1 MMSDRLPT
9 GATGAAVSGSY
20 STNAVSGSYLS
31 NGVNLDPPYELNIP
45 PVAAWLPSVERRI
58 EDSIIPKEF
67 ENIQLGQVDFKAT
80 IEPAEWL
87 REDVGRSAVRFF
99 QSAADI
105 LPSEPFIYA
114 SQSGA
119 LVAEFQTPAG
129 ALTTVISLNN
139 IILFAAKTDEPSA
152 PIQVTLNRGT
162 NRLREEL
169 REVVRTIAVS
179 HGQMGSTR

>member
-1 MMSDRLPT
+1 MSGRLPT
-9 GATGAAVSGSY
+9 GATGAMVSGGY
-20 STNAVSGSYLS
+20 STN
-31 NGVNLDPPYELNIP
+31 GVTLDPPYELNIP
-45 PVAAWLPSVERRI
+45 PVTAWLPSVERRI
-58 EDSIIPKEF
+58 EYSIIPKEF
-67 ENIQLGQVDFKAT
+67 ENVRSGQVDFKTA

-87 REDVGRSAVRFF
+87 REDVGNSAVRFF
-99 QSAADI
+99 QSAADL

-139 IILFAAKTDEPSA
+139 IILFAVKTDEPSA
-152 PIQVTLNRGT
+152 PIQVTSNRGT

-169 REVVRTIAVS
+169 REVVRTITGS
-179 HGQMGSTR
+179 HGKMGSTR